1 MLDDSARHDPGH
13 AVHEG
18 RDIVPDR
25 WVLAVVL
32 EMRVINAAS
41 NLVTATPR
49 RGADG
54 QPELV
59 IAEVAAQISERR
71 GPVGAA
77 MRNVYGRGSL

>member
-1 MLDDSARHDPGH
+1 MALAHS
-13 AVHEG
+13 
-18 RDIVPDR
+18 VPFTFPTGGGNSGSIEYR
-25 WVLAVVL
+25 GAVVL